1 MRVTNNELI
10 VRRNETFTLDR
21 LIVNQD
27 GSPYIISSEMQN
39 PYFVISVSNSLYD
52 TENRYLVN
60 FWLPVNTPRFKS
72 TRPMDAATI
81 KNADGVQMYSG
92 WDNLKNTFFGDVYVN
107 NVRATPELNEAVWYF
122 EDDNGNRDYRYWD
135 SKKGDWAPYECR
147 IIFKF
152 LQAFTKNWVER
163 SYYYNIDLVDGI
175 LVDEVKPGERP
186 FSEISELIPILEPT
200 KLSVLS
206 NLKGG
211 L

>member
-21 LIVNQD
+21 LVVNQD

-39 PYFVISVSNSLYD
+39 PYFIISVSNSLYD
-52 TENRYLVN
+52 AENRYLVN
-60 FWLPVNTPRFKS
+60 FWLPVTIPRFES
-72 TRPMDAATI
+72 TQPVDMTTI
-81 KNADGVQMYSG
+81 KKEDGSQSYSSWNDAPNG
-92 WDNLKNTFFGDVYVN
+92 LPSGYINGRLSTYE
-107 NVRATPELNEAVWYF
+107 RANEAVFYF
-122 EDDNGNRDYRYWD
+122 EDDDGNRDYRYWN
-135 SKKGDWAPYECR
+135 GETWVPYECR

-152 LQAFTKNWVER
+152 LQVFTKDWVER

-175 LVDEVKPGERP
+175 AADEVKLGGRP
-186 FSEISELIPILEPT
+186 LTEISELIPILEPT

>member
-21 LIVNQD
+21 LVVNQD

-39 PYFVISVSNSLYD
+39 PYFIISVSNSLYD

-60 FWLPVNTPRFKS
+60 FWLPVTTPRFES
-72 TRPMDAATI
+72 TQPVDMTTI
-81 KNADGVQMYSG
+81 KDENGSQSYSNWNDAPNG
-92 WDNLKNTFFGDVYVN
+92 LPSGYINGRLSTYE
-107 NVRATPELNEAVWYF
+107 RANEAVFYF

-135 SKKGDWAPYECR
+135 GKTWVPYECR
-147 IIFKF
+147 IVFKF
-152 LQAFTKNWVER
+152 LQAFTKDWVER

-175 LVDEVKPGERP
+175 ADPNAEPGGRP
-186 FSEISELIPILEPT
+186 LAEISELIPILEPT

>member
-21 LIVNQD
+21 LVVNQD

-39 PYFVISVSNSLYD
+39 PYFIISVSNSLYD

-60 FWLPVNTPRFKS
+60 FWLPVTTPRFKS
-72 TRPMDAATI
+72 TRPMDVATL
-81 KNADGVQMYSG
+81 KNANGEQMYLS
-92 WDNLKNTFFGDVYVN
+92 WANLKNTFFANVYIDGKLIESV
-107 NVRATPELNEAVWYF
+107 ESDDAVWYF
-122 EDDNGNRDYRYWD
+122 EDDNGDRDYRYWN
-135 SKKGDWAPYECR
+135 GETWVPYECR

-152 LQAFTKNWVER
+152 LQAFTKDWVER

-175 LVDEVKPGERP
+175 AANEVEVGGRP
-186 FSEISELIPILEPT
+186 LIEISELIPILEPT